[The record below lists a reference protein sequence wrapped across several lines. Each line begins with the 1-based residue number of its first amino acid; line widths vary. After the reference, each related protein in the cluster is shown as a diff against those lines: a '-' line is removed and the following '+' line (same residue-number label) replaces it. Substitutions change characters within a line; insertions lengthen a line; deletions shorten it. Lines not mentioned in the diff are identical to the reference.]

1 MGTSSPPG
9 VSNIKE
15 QRIFDIFTGML
26 TDRFLIYKAAL
37 TTPAFGST
45 VEVSLILEDL
55 SDRYFLAL
63 FVDESDFK
71 FQASRSMLFLKGR
84 SAHFVVVAETAFFA
98 FQLSLILLL

>member
-15 QRIFDIFTGML
+15 QSMFDILTGML
-26 TDRFLIYKAAL
+26 TDKFLIYKAAL

-45 VEVSLILEDL
+45 VDVSLIFVDL

-71 FQASRSMLFLKGR
+71 FQASLSMLFLKGL
-84 SAHFVVVAETAFFA
+84 SAHLVVVADVAFFA
-98 FQLSLILLL
+98 FQLSRLLLL